1 MSISNKFKSITVSDE
16 RPVYEKFNITEEQYE
31 IVKEIYDIY
40 SESYDLHIQFINKLK
55 LLRDKCNNNESSER
69 LTIWYY
75 NSREYMRLGIAMFLE
90 ISLAIN
96 RWRISKGMNYL
107 ENNYLDDIYK
117 KRENKLPIEEVLEL
131 INVKGWWI

>member
-16 RPVYEKFNITEEQYE
+16 RPVYEKFNITEEQYN

-40 SESYDLHIQFINKLK
+40 SESYDLHIDFINKLN
-55 LLRDKCNNNESSER
+55 LLRD
-69 LTIWYY
+69 
-75 NSREYMRLGIAMFLE
+75 
-90 ISLAIN
+90 N

-117 KRENKLPIEEVLEL
+117 KRENKLSVEEVLEL
-131 INVKGWWI
+131 INVKDVKDWWI